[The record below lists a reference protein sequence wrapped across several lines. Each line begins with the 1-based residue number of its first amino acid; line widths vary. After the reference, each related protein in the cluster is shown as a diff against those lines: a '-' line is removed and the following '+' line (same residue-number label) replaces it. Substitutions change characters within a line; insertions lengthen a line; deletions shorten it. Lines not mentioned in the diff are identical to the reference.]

1 MSIKW
6 VGDVAIKPK
15 HRLSC
20 HCGSVVLEQNL
31 PDGIVNPRRL
41 SGLRRRSAAWKGSI
55 RSWSRTFRSM
65 MA

>member
-15 HRLSC
+15 HRMSC

-41 SGLRRRSAAWKGSI
+41 SG
-55 RSWSRTFRSM
+55 
-65 MA
+65 

>member
-15 HRLSC
+15 HRMSG

-41 SGLRRRSAAWKGSI
+41 SG
-55 RSWSRTFRSM
+55 
-65 MA
+65 